1 MNKLSETNKVVAVLE
16 VAANEL
22 EPVLAVKSAETE
34 ELMEKVQQ
42 EQEKA
47 DKVICTNT
55 INNLTTVSIISSCIL
70 PWN

>member
-70 PWN
+70 P

>member
-16 VAANEL
+16 VEANEL

-34 ELMEKVQQ
+34 ELMEKVQH

-47 DKVICTNT
+47 DKVDWKNKQFD
-55 INNLTTVSIISSCIL
+55 NYLMRRFF
-70 PWN
+70 

>member
-16 VAANEL
+16 VEANEL

-34 ELMEKVQQ
+34 ELMEKVQH

-47 DKVICTNT
+47 DKVDCKNKQF
-55 INNLTTVSIISSCIL
+55 NNFLMSCFF
-70 PWN
+70 